1 MSKAR
6 LVITAVVVEKRPVA
20 EVAREYGVA
29 RSWVYKLLARYR
41 AEGEA
46 AFEPRSRRPASS
58 PTAIG
63 PDAAELIIGL
73 RKELD
78 GRGLDAGPHT
88 IAWHLERRHQL
99 RVSPATVHR
108 YLARAGL
115 VAPQPRKRPRSSWV
129 RFAAEQPNERWQS
142 DFTHWPLAGGR
153 PAEILAWID
162 DHSRYALS
170 LTAHAPVTGQDV
182 VEAFRA
188 ACAAHGAPASTL
200 TDNGLVFT
208 TRLLPSAPR
217 NALEQELAAR
227 GIARKN
233 GKPNHPQTQG
243 KVERFH
249 QTLKRWLARQPPAP
263 DLAALQAQLA
273 QFADE
278 YNNRRPHR
286 SLNRRTPAAAYAARP
301 KAAPAP
307 PPDTPADVRA
317 TRTGPNGTVP
327 LRREGRPHHIAIGRR
342 HAGTA
347 VLVTTTGLSIQ
358 IADAATGE
366 ILRQLTLDPT
376 RDYQPTGAPPGR
388 TPKNVSHL
396 SSMS

>member
-6 LVITAVVVEKRPVA
+6 LVITAVIVEKRPVG
-20 EVAREYGVA
+20 EVAREYQVA

-41 AEGEA
+41 LEGEA

-58 PTAIG
+58 PSAIG
-63 PDAAELIIGL
+63 PDAAELIARL

-78 GRGLDAGPHT
+78 GAGLDAGPHT
-88 IAWHLERRHQL
+88 IAWHLQAHHQL
-99 RVSPATVHR
+99 KVSPATVHR
-108 YLARAGL
+108 CLTRAGL
-115 VAPQPRKRPRSSWV
+115 VAPQPRKRPRSSWT
-129 RFAAEQPNERWQS
+129 RFAAEQPNELWQS
-142 DFTHWPLAGGR
+142 DFTHRRLAGGR
-153 PAEILAWID
+153 DAQILAWID
-162 DHSRYALS
+162 DHSRYVLS
-170 LTAHAPVTGQDV
+170 LTARMPVTGLDV
-182 VEAFRA
+182 VAAFRA
-188 ACAAHGAPASTL
+188 ACAAHGAPAATL

-208 TRLLPSAPR
+208 TRLLPSSPG

-227 GIARKN
+227 GVTRKN

-263 DLAALQAQLA
+263 HLPALQNQLA

-278 YNNRRPHR
+278 YNHRRPHR
-286 SLNRRTPAAAYAARP
+286 SLDRKTPAAAYAARP

-307 PPDTPADVRA
+307 DAGRPA
-317 TRTGPNGTVP
+317 TRTGRVASNGTITHSH
-327 LRREGRPHHIAIGRR
+327 EGRRRHIALGRR
-342 HAGTA
+342 HAGTTVRITSTGPA
-347 VLVTTTGLSIQ
+347 VQ

-366 ILRQLTLDPT
+366 VLRELTIDPT

-388 TPKNVSHL
+388 TRKNPTPE
-396 SSMS
+396 M

>member
-6 LVITAVVVEKRPVA
+6 LVITAVIVEKRPVG
-20 EVAREYGVA
+20 EVAREYQVA

-41 AEGEA
+41 LEGEA

-58 PTAIG
+58 PSAIG
-63 PDAAELIIGL
+63 PDAAELIARL

-78 GRGLDAGPHT
+78 GAGLDAGPHT
-88 IAWHLERRHQL
+88 IAWHLQAHHQL
-99 RVSPATVHR
+99 KVSPATVHR
-108 YLARAGL
+108 CLTRAGL
-115 VAPQPRKRPRSSWV
+115 VAPQPRKRPRSSWT
-129 RFAAEQPNERWQS
+129 RFAAEQPNELWQS
-142 DFTHWPLAGGR
+142 DFTHHRLAGGR
-153 PAEILAWID
+153 DAEILAWID
-162 DHSRYALS
+162 DHSRYVLS
-170 LTAHAPVTGQDV
+170 LTAHMPVTGLDV
-182 VEAFRA
+182 VAAFRA
-188 ACAAHGAPASTL
+188 ACAAHGAPAATL

-208 TRLLPSAPR
+208 TRLLPSSPG

-227 GIARKN
+227 GVTRKN

-263 DLAALQAQLA
+263 HLPALQNQLA

-278 YNNRRPHR
+278 YNHRRPHR
-286 SLNRRTPAAAYAARP
+286 SLDRKTPAAAYAARP

-307 PPDTPADVRA
+307 DAGRPA
-317 TRTGPNGTVP
+317 TRTGRVASNGTITHSH
-327 LRREGRPHHIAIGRR
+327 EGRRRHIALGRR
-342 HAGTA
+342 HAGTTVRITSTGPA
-347 VLVTTTGLSIQ
+347 VQ

-366 ILRQLTLDPT
+366 VLRELTIDPT

-388 TPKNVSHL
+388 TRKNPTPE
-396 SSMS
+396 M

>member
-6 LVITAVVVEKRPVA
+6 LVITAVIVEKRPVG
-20 EVAREYGVA
+20 EVAREYQVA
-29 RSWVYKLLARYR
+29 RSWVYTLLARYR
-41 AEGEA
+41 LEGEA

-58 PTAIG
+58 PSAIG
-63 PDAAELIIGL
+63 PDAAELIVRL

-78 GRGLDAGPHT
+78 GQGLDAGPHT
-88 IAWHLERRHQL
+88 IAWHLQAHHQL

-115 VAPQPRKRPRSSWV
+115 VAPQPRKRPRSSWT
-129 RFAAEQPNERWQS
+129 RFAAEQPNECWQS

-153 PAEILAWID
+153 DAEILAWID

-170 LTAHAPVTGQDV
+170 LTAHAPVTGPDV
-182 VEAFRA
+182 VAAFRA
-188 ACAAHGAPASTL
+188 ACAAHGAPAATL

-208 TRLLPSAPR
+208 TRLLPSGPS
-217 NALEQELAAR
+217 NALEKELASL
-227 GIARKN
+227 GVTRKN

-263 DLAALQAQLA
+263 HLPALQGQLD
-273 QFADE
+273 QFADA
-278 YNNRRPHR
+278 YNHRRPHR
-286 SLNRRTPAAAYAARP
+286 SLDRRTPAAAYAARP

-307 PPDTPADVRA
+307 DGGRPAI
-317 TRTGPNGTVP
+317 RTGRVGPNGTITHSHDG
-327 LRREGRPHHIAIGRR
+327 RRHHIALGRR
-342 HAGTA
+342 HAGTT
-347 VLVTTTGLSIQ
+347 VLVISTGPAIQ

-366 ILRQLTLDPT
+366 VLRDLTIDPT
-376 RDYQPTGAPPGR
+376 RDYQPTGAPPSR
-388 TPKNVSHL
+388 TRKPTPE
-396 SSMS
+396 M

>member
-6 LVITAVVVEKRPVA
+6 LVITAVTVEKRPVG
-20 EVAREYGVA
+20 EVAREYRVA

-41 AEGEA
+41 LEGEA

-58 PTAIG
+58 PSAIG
-63 PDAAELIIGL
+63 PDAAELIARL

-78 GRGLDAGPHT
+78 GAGLDAGPHT
-88 IAWHLERRHQL
+88 IAWHLQAHHQL

-115 VAPQPRKRPRSSWV
+115 VSPQPRKRPRSSWT
-129 RFAAEQPNERWQS
+129 RFAAEQPNECWQS
-142 DFTHWPLAGGR
+142 DFTHHPLADGR
-153 PAEILAWID
+153 DAEILAWID
-162 DHSRYALS
+162 DHSRYVLS
-170 LTAHAPVTGQDV
+170 LTAHMPVTGLDV
-182 VEAFRA
+182 VAAFRA
-188 ACAAHGAPASTL
+188 ACAAHGAPAATL

-208 TRLLPSAPR
+208 TRLLPSSPA

-227 GIARKN
+227 GVTRKN

-249 QTLKRWLARQPPAP
+249 QTLKRWLARQPPAAGLP
-263 DLAALQAQLA
+263 ALQNQLA

-278 YNNRRPHR
+278 YNHRRPHR
-286 SLNRRTPAAAYAARP
+286 SLDRKTPAAAYAARP

-307 PPDTPADVRA
+307 DAGRPA
-317 TRTGPNGTVP
+317 TRTGRVGSNGTITHSHDG
-327 LRREGRPHHIAIGRR
+327 RRHHIALGRR
-342 HAGTA
+342 HAGTT
-347 VLVTTTGLSIQ
+347 VLVTSTGPAVQ

-366 ILRQLTLDPT
+366 VLRELTIDPT

-388 TPKNVSHL
+388 TRKNPTPE
-396 SSMS
+396 M

>member
-6 LVITAVVVEKRPVA
+6 LVITAVIVEKRPVG

-29 RSWVYKLLARYR
+29 RSWVYKLVARYR
-41 AEGEA
+41 LEGEA

-58 PTAIG
+58 PSAIG
-63 PDAAELIIGL
+63 PGAAELIARL

-78 GRGLDAGPHT
+78 GQGLDAGPHT
-88 IAWHLERRHQL
+88 IAWHLQRHHQL
-99 RVSPATVHR
+99 TVSPATVHR

-115 VAPQPRKRPRSSWV
+115 VAPQPRKRPRSSWT
-129 RFAAEQPNERWQS
+129 RFQAEQPSELWQS

-153 PAEILAWID
+153 DAEILAWID
-162 DHSRYALS
+162 DHSRYILS

-182 VEAFRA
+182 VAAFRA
-188 ACAAHGAPASTL
+188 ACAAHGAPAATP

-208 TRLLPSAPR
+208 TRLLPSGGR
-217 NALEQELAAR
+217 NALEAELAAL
-227 GIARKN
+227 GATRKN

-243 KVERFH
+243 KVERLH
-249 QTLKRWLARQPPAP
+249 QTLKRWLARRPPARHLP
-263 DLAALQAQLA
+263 ALQDQLD

-278 YNNRRPHR
+278 YNHRRPHR
-286 SLNRRTPAAAYAARP
+286 SLDRKTPAAAYAARP

-307 PPDTPADVRA
+307 GGGSPTTQTGRA
-317 TRTGPNGTVP
+317 ASNGTITHSHDG
-327 LRREGRPHHIAIGRR
+327 RRRHIAIGRR

-347 VLVTTTGLSIQ
+347 VLVISTGPAIQ

-366 ILRQLTLDPT
+366 VLRELTIDPT

-388 TPKNVSHL
+388 TRKNPTPK
-396 SSMS
+396 M

>member
-6 LVITAVVVEKRPVA
+6 LVITAVIVEKRPVG
-20 EVAREYGVA
+20 EVAREYQVA
-29 RSWVYKLLARYR
+29 RSWVYTLLARYR
-41 AEGEA
+41 LEGEA

-58 PTAIG
+58 PSAIG
-63 PDAAELIIGL
+63 PDAAELIVRL

-78 GRGLDAGPHT
+78 GQGLDAGPHT
-88 IAWHLERRHQL
+88 IAWHLQAHHQL

-115 VAPQPRKRPRSSWV
+115 VAPQPRKRPRSSWT
-129 RFAAEQPNERWQS
+129 RFAAEQPNECWQS

-153 PAEILAWID
+153 DAEILAWID

-170 LTAHAPVTGQDV
+170 LTAHAPVTGPDV
-182 VEAFRA
+182 VAAFRA
-188 ACAAHGAPASTL
+188 ACAAHGAPAATL

-208 TRLLPSAPR
+208 TRLLPSGPS
-217 NALEQELAAR
+217 NALEKELASL
-227 GIARKN
+227 GVTRKN

-263 DLAALQAQLA
+263 HLPALQGQLD
-273 QFADE
+273 QFADA
-278 YNNRRPHR
+278 YNHRRPHR
-286 SLNRRTPAAAYAARP
+286 SLDRRTPAAAYAARP

-307 PPDTPADVRA
+307 DGG
-317 TRTGPNGTVP
+317 RTTIRTGRVGPNGTITHSHDG
-327 LRREGRPHHIAIGRR
+327 RRHHIALGRR
-342 HAGTA
+342 HAGTT
-347 VLVTTTGLSIQ
+347 VLVISTGPAIQ

-366 ILRQLTLDPT
+366 VLRDLTIDPT
-376 RDYQPTGAPPGR
+376 RDYQPTGAPPSR
-388 TPKNVSHL
+388 TRKPTPE
-396 SSMS
+396 M

>member
-6 LVITAVVVEKRPVA
+6 LVITAVIVEKRPVG
-20 EVAREYGVA
+20 EVAREFGVA

-41 AEGEA
+41 QEGEA

-58 PTAIG
+58 PSAIG
-63 PDAAELIIGL
+63 PDAAELIARL

-78 GRGLDAGPHT
+78 GAGLDAGPHT
-88 IAWHLERRHQL
+88 IAWHLEARHQL

-115 VAPQPRKRPRSSWV
+115 VTPQPRKRPRSSWT
-129 RFAAEQPNERWQS
+129 RFAAEQPNELWQS

-153 PAEILAWID
+153 DAEILAWID
-162 DHSRYALS
+162 DHSRYILS
-170 LTAHAPVTGQDV
+170 LTAHAPVTGLDV

-188 ACAAHGAPASTL
+188 ACAAHGAPAATL

-208 TRLLPSAPR
+208 TRLLPSGGAG
-217 NALEQELAAR
+217 ALERELAAL
-227 GIARKN
+227 GVTRKN

-243 KVERFH
+243 KVERLH

-263 DLAALQAQLA
+263 HLPALQDQLGR
-273 QFADE
+273 FADE
-278 YNNRRPHR
+278 YNQRRPHR
-286 SLNRRTPAAAYAARP
+286 SLDRRTPAAAYAARP

-307 PPDTPADVRA
+307 DDGRPV
-317 TRTGPNGTVP
+317 TRTGRVASNGTITHSHHG
-327 LRREGRPHHIAIGRR
+327 RRHHIAVGRR
-342 HAGTA
+342 HAGTP
-347 VLVTTTGLSIQ
+347 VLVISAGPAIQ

-366 ILRQLTLDPT
+366 VLRELTIDPT

-388 TPKNVSHL
+388 TRKNPTPE
-396 SSMS
+396 M

>member
-6 LVITAVVVEKRPVA
+6 LVITAVIVEKRPVG
-20 EVAREYGVA
+20 EVAREYQVA

-41 AEGEA
+41 LEGEA

-58 PTAIG
+58 PSAIG
-63 PDAAELIIGL
+63 PDAAELIARL

-78 GRGLDAGPHT
+78 GAGLDAGPHT
-88 IAWHLERRHQL
+88 IAWHLQAHHQL
-99 RVSPATVHR
+99 KVSPATVHR
-108 YLARAGL
+108 CLTRAGL
-115 VAPQPRKRPRSSWV
+115 VAPQPRKRPRSSWT
-129 RFAAEQPNERWQS
+129 RFAAEQPNELWQS
-142 DFTHWPLAGGR
+142 DFTHHRLAGGR
-153 PAEILAWID
+153 DAQILAWID
-162 DHSRYALS
+162 DHSRYVLS
-170 LTAHAPVTGQDV
+170 LTAHMPVTGLDV
-182 VEAFRA
+182 VAAFRA
-188 ACAAHGAPASTL
+188 ACAAHGAPAATL

-208 TRLLPSAPR
+208 TRLLPSSPG

-227 GIARKN
+227 GVTRKN

-263 DLAALQAQLA
+263 HLPALQNQLA

-278 YNNRRPHR
+278 YNHRRPHR
-286 SLNRRTPAAAYAARP
+286 SLDRKTPAAAYAARP

-307 PPDTPADVRA
+307 DAGRPA
-317 TRTGPNGTVP
+317 TRTGRVASNGTITHSH
-327 LRREGRPHHIAIGRR
+327 EGRRRHIALGRR
-342 HAGTA
+342 HAGTTVRITSTGPA
-347 VLVTTTGLSIQ
+347 VQ

-366 ILRQLTLDPT
+366 VLRELTIDPT

-388 TPKNVSHL
+388 TRKNPTPE
-396 SSMS
+396 M

>member
-6 LVITAVVVEKRPVA
+6 LVITAVIVEKRPVG
-20 EVAREYGVA
+20 EVAREYQVA

-41 AEGEA
+41 QEGEA

-58 PTAIG
+58 PSAIG
-63 PDAAELIIGL
+63 PDAAELIVRL

-78 GRGLDAGPHT
+78 GQGLDAGPHT
-88 IAWHLERRHQL
+88 IAWHLQRHHQL
-99 RVSPATVHR
+99 TVSPATVHR

-115 VAPQPRKRPRSSWV
+115 VAPQPRKRPRSSWT
-129 RFAAEQPNERWQS
+129 RFQAEQPNELWQS

-153 PAEILAWID
+153 DAEILAWID

-170 LTAHAPVTGQDV
+170 LTAHAPVTGPDV
-182 VEAFRA
+182 LETFRA
-188 ACAAHGAPASTL
+188 ACAAHGAPAATL

-208 TRLLPSAPR
+208 TRLLPSGAA
-217 NALEQELAAR
+217 NALEQELAAL
-227 GIARKN
+227 GVTRKN

-263 DLAALQAQLA
+263 DLPALQDQLH
-273 QFADE
+273 QFADA
-278 YNNRRPHR
+278 YNHRRPHR
-286 SLNRRTPAAAYAARP
+286 SLDRKTPAAAYAARP

-307 PPDTPADVRA
+307 DGRRPAI
-317 TRTGPNGTVP
+317 RTGRVGSNGTITHTHNG
-327 LRREGRPHHIAIGRR
+327 RRNHIALGRR
-342 HAGTA
+342 HAGTT
-347 VLVTTTGLSIQ
+347 VLVISAGPAIQ

-366 ILRQLTLDPT
+366 ILRELTLDPT
-376 RDYQPTGAPPGR
+376 RDYQPTGTPPGR
-388 TPKNVSHL
+388 TTKNPTPE
-396 SSMS
+396 M